1 MRFTL
6 LKRINY
12 ASLSKKIA
20 PFCEKNKV
28 ERDILMHDADSFCFE
43 FGLENSP
50 FADEKDFILALHEQE
65 KTHFDLHAYEDP
77 TIKDTTWKKVV
88 G

>member
-1 MRFTL
+1 
-6 LKRINY
+6 
-12 ASLSKKIA
+12 
-20 PFCEKNKV
+20 
-28 ERDILMHDADSFCFE
+28 MHDADSFCFE